1 MTVERVLGTG
11 ASSVVYAARHAYFS
25 DNVAVK
31 VLRLRDTSPA
41 LARQWLRR
49 EAEIY
54 ARVADPRIPQA
65 YYVDQLPD
73 GNPYIAME
81 LISGLTVRS
90 LLSRG
95 ALAPR
100 SACALVV
107 ELLGI
112 LDKVHARGVFH
123 RDVKPSNLVLS
134 RRGDDKYRLYLL
146 DFGIARTDDAELDA
160 RVAPAPELAGTP
172 SYMAPEVLSGSVAD
186 ARSDLY
192 AVGVL
197 LYQMLTGSLP
207 HAGGCTMDVVN
218 AILYNAPAPLLEL
231 APNVPAGLAE
241 ITQRAMA
248 KLPAQRFQSA
258 LEMQRALA
266 LTA

>member
-11 ASSVVYAARHAYFS
+11 ASSFVYAVRHAYFS
-25 DNVAVK
+25 DSVAVK
-31 VLRLRDTSPA
+31 VLRPRDASHA
-41 LARQWLRR
+41 LARDWLRR

-65 YYVDQLPD
+65 YFVDQLSD
-73 GNPYIAME
+73 GSPYIAME
-81 LISGLTVRS
+81 LISGLTVRA

-95 ALAPR
+95 PLAPR
-100 SACALVV
+100 PACALVV

-123 RDVKPSNLVLS
+123 RDIKPSNLVLS

-146 DFGIARTDDAELDA
+146 DFGLARTEDALDT
-160 RVAPAPELAGTP
+160 RVAAAPELAGTP

-197 LYQMLTGSLP
+197 LYQALTGSLP
-207 HAGGCTMDVVN
+207 HGRACTMDVVN
-218 AILYNAPAPLLEL
+218 AILYETPTPLLSL
-231 APNVPAGLAE
+231 APGVPSAVVD

-248 KLPAQRFQSA
+248 KLPTQRFQSA

-266 LTA
+266 LTV